1 MNSAVVLSVCVAVL
15 QASMA
20 LLLLAVSRAPGW
32 GAARTFAFIAVSAA
46 GYSASNISASYSP
59 LSDAT
64 RVLGARFSFAMAALH
79 CLGWLLYAFGDSSRS
94 SRMVTRVA
102 RVLMVV
108 TVGIGAVCAFSDAHL
123 QPGAFT
129 DLDIAWAKTSYR
141 FATPSALG
149 EAFGVYF
156 ALAIGFVYV
165 EFVNRARR
173 SEPGAWVHLV
183 GLGIFL
189 CSVVVEVLVSN
200 GALTFLFVA
209 DIGFLACVVPLVGE
223 TVQRFIAD
231 TRRLNDTSSYLSQEV
246 DYRTRERDE
255 AQGALL
261 EAERHAALGRLAAGV
276 GHEINNPLTYLR
288 LNIELIGEWA
298 NANSPSEE
306 LRESVDSALDGADRI
321 RRVVDALRAHSQ
333 ASTGERRVMAPED
346 LVHSALRMSS
356 HLLRKVSAVETTFET
371 TPTIVGE
378 EPKLVQAVVNL
389 LSNAVQAVSESAH
402 PSAGRIRVHTFTL
415 ASGEAAIEVED
426 SGPGIRPDDLR
437 RLTEPYFTT
446 RSTLGGAGLGLF
458 LSRGIA
464 EQHGGRLEIESG
476 LGKGT
481 LVRIVLPA
489 GALSIAVPVA
499 SPRDDTGVDD
509 RTPVLVDF

>member
-1 MNSAVVLSVCVAVL
+1 M
-15 QASMA
+15 
-20 LLLLAVSRAPGW
+20 LLLAVSRAPGW
-32 GAARTFAFIAVSAA
+32 GAARTFAFIALSAA
-46 GYSASNISASYSP
+46 GYSASNISASYWP

-64 RVLGARFSFAMAALH
+64 RVLGARVSFAMAALH

-94 SRMVTRVA
+94 SRMVTRMA

-123 QPGAFT
+123 QPGAFS
-129 DLDIAWAKTSYR
+129 DLRIEWAHTSYR
-141 FATPSALG
+141 FATPSPLG
-149 EAFGVYF
+149 EAIGVFF
-156 ALAIGFVYV
+156 ALTIACVLA

-189 CSVVVEVLVSN
+189 SSVVVEVLVSN
-200 GALTFLFVA
+200 GVLSFLFVA
-209 DIGFLACVVPLVGE
+209 DIGFLACVVPLAGA
-223 TVQRFIAD
+223 TVQRFVAE
-231 TRRLNDTSSYLSQEV
+231 TRRLHDTSSYLSQEV
-246 DYRTRERDE
+246 DFRTHERDE
-255 AQGALL
+255 AQCALV

-288 LNIELIGEWA
+288 LNVELIGEWA
-298 NANSPSEE
+298 TANSTSED
-306 LRESVDSALDGADRI
+306 LRESVESALDGADRI
-321 RRVVDALRAHSQ
+321 RRVVDALRAYSQ
-333 ASTGERRVMAPED
+333 ASTGARRAMEPED
-346 LVHSALRMSS
+346 FVNSALRMSS
-356 HLLRKVSAVETTFET
+356 HLLRRVSAVETTFDT

-378 EPKLVQAVVNL
+378 ESKLVQAVVNL

-402 PSAGRIRVHTFTL
+402 PSAGRIRVRTFTL
-415 ASGEAAIEVED
+415 CSGDAAIEIED

-446 RSTLGGAGLGLF
+446 RSSLGGAGLGLF

-464 EQHGGRLEIESG
+464 EQHGGRLEIESD

-489 GALSIAVPVA
+489 GAQSLVGTVA
-499 SPRDDTGVDD
+499 SASDDMGVDD
-509 RTPVLVDF
+509 ESAVLTEF